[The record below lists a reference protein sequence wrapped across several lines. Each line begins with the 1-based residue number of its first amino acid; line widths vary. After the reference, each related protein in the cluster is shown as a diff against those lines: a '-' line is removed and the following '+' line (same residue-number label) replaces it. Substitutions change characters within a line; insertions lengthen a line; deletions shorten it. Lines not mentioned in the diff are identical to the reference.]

1 MHKPLQK
8 FASGLAVITLCVP
21 AMWLHAQQASA
32 TDAISP
38 YQPQNIPAGV
48 IRCWGHVFL
57 KKIMASWERSFQKYH
72 PAGGPA
78 IFPIEI
84 RQSAGGFC
92 SPRSHREIT
101 IDEQWRCFPKSN

>member
-1 MHKPLQK
+1 MSWEESQIAQFEEGRKEQELDLRREDSQDS
-8 FASGLAVITLCVP
+8 FNIRLASSGE
-21 AMWLHAQQASA
+21 
-32 TDAISP
+32 
-38 YQPQNIPAGV
+38 IPA
-48 IRCWGHVFL
+48 
-57 KKIMASWERSFQKYH
+57 SFQKYH

-101 IDEQWRCFPKSN
+101 MDEHLRCFPKSN